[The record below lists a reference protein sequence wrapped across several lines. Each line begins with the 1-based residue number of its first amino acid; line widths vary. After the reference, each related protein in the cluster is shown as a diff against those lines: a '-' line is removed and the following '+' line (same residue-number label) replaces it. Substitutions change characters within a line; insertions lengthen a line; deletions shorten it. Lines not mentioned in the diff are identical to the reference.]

1 MCHRTQRQW
10 MQPVEY
16 HLLRSSSKC
25 SRKKSN
31 ECRWEEQAVKNEENG
46 FTKGRQ
52 VTNTT
57 KIKLKDPLNRK
68 GRGNWGGGGGGG
80 GRQTRKPIEKY
91 CCFMCF
97 LSVVLFL
104 FVLMCSSTYLCICL
118 IYMWIYLCLFISSLS
133 IYACLFSVPKWPPAK
148 GMAVLS
154 WQQRVN
160 TSTRLLSTSLCQ
172 RLAQGYFPQVFV
184 RDQHKVT
191 CHKSLSE
198 TSTMLLSTS
207 LCQRPAQGYFPQV
220 AVRDQHKVTFHKSL
234 SETST
239 RLLSTSLC
247 QRLAQGYFPQ
257 VFVRDQLKV
266 TFHKSLSETR
276 TRLLSTSLC
285 QRPAQGYF
293 PQVFVRD

>member
-1 MCHRTQRQW
+1 MCHRTRRQW
-10 MQPVEY
+10 RQPIEY
-16 HLLRSSSKC
+16 LLLRSSPKC
-25 SRKKSN
+25 SRKKSI
-31 ECRWEEQAVKNEENG
+31 ECRWEEQAVKNEENV

-68 GRGNWGGGGGGG
+68 GRGNGGETD
-80 GRQTRKPIEKY
+80 QETNWKVLLFY
-91 CCFMCF
+91 VFFVCCCFF
-97 LSVVLFL
+97 W

-191 CHKSLSE
+191 
-198 TSTMLLSTS
+198 
-207 LCQRPAQGYFPQV
+207 
-220 AVRDQHKVTFHKSL
+220 FHKSL
-234 SETST
+234 SETS
-239 RLLSTSLC
+239 
-247 QRLAQGYFPQ
+247 
-257 VFVRDQLKV
+257 
-266 TFHKSLSETR
+266 